1 MRKAT
6 VDLYV
11 VLRGNRSEVRA
22 GTSDGPAT
30 TFASETAAL
39 EAACRVAR
47 DAWLED
53 GQPAAVLQL
62 GAGGRVAEVFRFD

>member
-1 MRKAT
+1 M
-6 VDLYV
+6 DLYV

-30 TFASETAAL
+30 TFASENAAL

-47 DAWLED
+47 EAWLDD
-53 GQPAAVLQL
+53 GRPASVLQL
-62 GAGGRVAEVFRFD
+62 TAGGRVAEVFRFD